1 MPHTTDFG
9 KNNTENGWIYRQ
21 LENKMIELDKQI
33 QTVKNLLDTAN
44 TQFSDYT
51 KLINEVSSKASTQYV
66 KTHIDDSVCHITPQE
81 IEKWNSHIDD
91 SVRHI
96 TPQERDKWNRYAEI
110 IEMIANEFEIR
121 EELLDVNKNKI
132 YDVKNKIIY
141 VRPSNK

>member
-1 MPHTTDFG
+1 MPHTTNFG
-9 KNNTENGWIYRQ
+9 KNNTENGWIYKQ

-81 IEKWNSHIDD
+81 RARWNC
-91 SVRHI
+91 
-96 TPQERDKWNRYAEI
+96 
-110 IEMIANEFEIR
+110 
-121 EELLDVNKNKI
+121 
-132 YDVKNKIIY
+132 
-141 VRPSNK
+141 